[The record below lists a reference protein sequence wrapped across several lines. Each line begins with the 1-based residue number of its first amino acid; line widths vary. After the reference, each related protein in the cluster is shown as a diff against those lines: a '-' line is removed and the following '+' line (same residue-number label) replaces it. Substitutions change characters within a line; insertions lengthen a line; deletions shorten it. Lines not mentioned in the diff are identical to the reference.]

1 MVRNRVISFPRQIIV
16 CLSLS
21 LMLLA
26 STCLYSS
33 SYRVFIKSNGNYDLK
48 GKKFYI
54 ALKDSSEI
62 NKDESVLQASYED
75 YLECATFISRALE
88 LQGGIQ
94 VTSKEESD
102 YVVDF
107 DFNSKISDEWSR
119 NGGGYSSSS
128 VKGYGSGVLI
138 ITRNKNMENVT
149 PVTFQNGRDVS
160 QVYSSEHSQVV
171 LASANLGIKAYDSSG
186 KDLWSSA
193 ISLKSRS
200 TFSEIIPIMVYSS
213 LGKFGVRVN
222 NQDYAV
228 SDEEPAFK
236 LFCTSGQKD
245 GLLFLNPA
253 CSSSN
258 NDELR
263 FILKYEGK
271 ILVGVVDCRR
281 VLKYKDYSK
290 YLIYLTDNSG
300 RKYQATER
308 FSRYGRT
315 FGLQNTYFEF
325 PNDFDTSALTSLVF
339 EKRGKE
345 VLSFTDISTN

>member
-1 MVRNRVISFPRQIIV
+1 MKRLLFLLLIFTSSF
-16 CLSLS
+16 
-21 LMLLA
+21 
-26 STCLYSS
+26 LYSS
-33 SYRVFIKSNGNYDLK
+33 SYRVFIKSEGNYDLR

-54 ALKDSSEI
+54 AIKDSSEI
-62 NKDESVLQASYED
+62 NSESSVLNSSYRD
-75 YLECATFISRALE
+75 YLNCAQFLAKALE

-107 DFNSKISDEWSR
+107 DFNAKISDEWSR

-128 VKGYGSGVLI
+128 VKGYGSGVLM
-138 ITRNKNMENVT
+138 ITRNKNMENVA

-171 LASANLGIKAYDSSG
+171 LASANLGIKAYNSSG
-186 KDLWSSA
+186 KDLWSSS

-245 GLLFLNPA
+245 GLLILQPA
-253 CSSSN
+253 YSASKK
-258 NDELR
+258 DELR
-263 FILKYEGK
+263 YILKYEGK
-271 ILVGVVDCRR
+271 IVVGVVDCKR

-290 YLIYLTDNSG
+290 YLIYLTDNHG

-325 PNDFDTSALTSLVF
+325 PNDFDASDLTALVF
-339 EKRGKE
+339 EKHGKE
-345 VLSFTDISTN
+345 VLSFRDISTR